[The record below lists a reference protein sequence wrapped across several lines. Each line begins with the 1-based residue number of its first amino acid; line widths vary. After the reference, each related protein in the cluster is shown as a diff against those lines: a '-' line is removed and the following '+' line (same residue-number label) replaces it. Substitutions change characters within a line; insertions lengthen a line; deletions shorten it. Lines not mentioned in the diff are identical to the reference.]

1 MALQFRDV
9 TVNFDPTS
17 GDTQHEQV
25 TAVFDSQ
32 VLGASVALKGFNIA
46 FNNGDHHVRQE
57 TIDAFVTAITNN
69 TVTVQV
75 DFLLRDDSGNIDDP
89 FSGSAAMLV
98 LAEVA

>member
-17 GDTQHEQV
+17 GGVQHEQA

-32 VLGASVALKGFNIA
+32 VLNATVALKGFNVT
-46 FNNGDHHVRQE
+46 FDNGDHHVLQE
-57 TIDAFVTAITNN
+57 TIEASVFATNDN

-75 DFLLRDDSGNIDDP
+75 DFLLRDNSGNIDDP